1 MIKTGVHQK
10 NLNFYLKRSDQL
22 MSQLGIRSNS
32 RMFNRP
38 LMLESLNYALGNQ
51 ERWRYKKRPD
61 EITDTDRETKPTSDW
76 RNSKLMF
83 HLVQTLV
90 TLIKG
95 QRLSPSVTG
104 IDMLSRAAQQ
114 ELEINLRMA
123 SINKQIGAAYETYA
137 HNAGI
142 SPEEVPVTDDGLK
155 MRLAMRP
162 QLREEMNFELGISQM
177 LNIYGFDEIDT
188 QIIKTAVT
196 TNLNGV
202 CIDLDSCMPNIRVVN
217 PLNAYCNHSD
227 KEDCSDISEGCEVI
241 LVPLWKL
248 EAYAKDQFNDWEVV
262 KAKARPYEQIVT
274 STNFSGYGFIGA
286 YDSTV
291 LYVPVLHG
299 SWVETRD
306 VYAKTVIT
314 KDGDVEHF
322 LDIDMDLNDK
332 RLLEYK
338 KKPYQFVYTF
348 KRVLD
353 TTEFYDTGLL
363 EPQMR
368 YLPVNN
374 PADKTLVDPRTAQ
387 LNWIFSNPNN
397 LFGVSNSFPDLI
409 KPEMDSLQRV
419 IDKFNSIIQ
428 SAIPQTMEINFDLL
442 AEIKMGDQKWSVDR
456 LIQLFERKGILL
468 KSKNTSYTR
477 GPHDSPDAIKV
488 YSNNVYANA
497 QSLLDIWNALENKI
511 YTMAGI
517 AATQLGKS
525 AGDRVSQGLNESMIQ
540 GQNNV
545 LGGYYRSR
553 NKLFSR
559 LCFQLYL
566 WLQYKGG
573 SGVYEGRDYEI
584 DPAEMRNRLF
594 NITTEVEPSDAQWD
608 FLQQSAI
615 QAYNS
620 TPRELDFADLMII
633 QFGSRKNYK
642 QLASYFAERQR
653 VKTEMNNAKEERMI
667 QLNNQGA
674 SEAADR
680 KAQGE
685 IAKIQTK
692 EQLVTQRT
700 GLEQQAKGMMEE
712 AGLKQMSEAEYL
724 EVLSKV
730 NADAANRYVL
740 AKLGI
745 PFIPVNTT
753 SEDTVASK

>member
-1 MIKTGVHQK
+1 MIKTGIHEK
-10 NLNFYLKRSDQL
+10 HHDFYIKRSDQL
-22 MSQLGIRSNS
+22 LTQLGIRRNS

-38 LMLESLNYALGNQ
+38 LMRESVNYALGNQ

-104 IDMLSRAAQQ
+104 IDMLSRAAQK
-114 ELEINLRMA
+114 ELEVNLRMA
-123 SINKQIGAAYETYA
+123 SINKQIGAAYEEYA

-142 SPEEVPVTDDGLK
+142 SPEEVPVTDDGLR

-162 QLREEMNFELGISQM
+162 QLREEMSFELGISKL
-177 LNIYGFDEIDT
+177 LNVYNYDETDT
-188 QIIKTAVT
+188 QVIKSAVT
-196 TNLNGV
+196 MNINGV
-202 CIDLDSCMPNIRVVN
+202 CIDLDSCMPNIRAVSAM
-217 PLNAYCNHSD
+217 NAYCNHSD
-227 KEDCSDISEGCEVI
+227 KEDCSDISEACEMI
-241 LVPLWKL
+241 LVPLWML
-248 EAYAKDQFNDWEVV
+248 EAYAKDQFKDWNRV
-262 KAKARPYEQIVT
+262 KAQARPYEQIVA
-274 STNFSGYGFIGA
+274 SGNYNTYGFVGA
-286 YDSTV
+286 FDSAV

-299 SWVETRD
+299 SWTETRD

-314 KDGDVEHF
+314 KNGDVEHF
-322 LDIDMDLNDK
+322 LDIDMDLDDK

-338 KKPYQFVYTF
+338 KKAYQFVYTF

-363 EPQMR
+363 EPQTR

-374 PADKTLVDPRTAQ
+374 PADRTLVDPRTAH

-409 KPEMDSLQRV
+409 KPEIDSLQRV
-419 IDKFNSIIQ
+419 IDKFNAIIQ
-428 SAIPQTMEINFDLL
+428 SAIPQTIEINFDMLS
-442 AEIKMGDQKWSVDR
+442 EIKMGDQKWSVDR
-456 LIQLFERKGILL
+456 LLQLFERKGILL
-468 KSKNTSYTR
+468 KSKNTSYAR

-488 YSNNVYANA
+488 YTNNVYTNA
-497 QSLLDIWNALENKI
+497 QALLTIWSTLENKI

-517 AATQLGKS
+517 AATQLGQS
-525 AGDRVSQGLNESMIQ
+525 AGDRVSQGLNDSMIQ

-566 WLQYKGG
+566 WLQHKGDA
-573 SGVYEGRDYEI
+573 GVYEGQEYVI
-584 DPAEMRNRLF
+584 DPAEMRERLM
-594 NITTEVEPSDAQWD
+594 NVTTEVEPSDAQWD
-608 FLQQSAI
+608 FLQQAAI
-615 QAYNS
+615 QAYNA
-620 TPRELDFADLMII
+620 TPRELEFSDLILI
-633 QFGSRKNYK
+633 QFGNRKNYK
-642 QLASYFAERQR
+642 QLASYFAEKQR
-653 VKTEMNNAKEERMI
+653 VNTERNNAKEERMI
-667 QLNNQGA
+667 ALNNEGA
-674 SEAADR
+674 SEAANR

-685 IAKIQTK
+685 IQKIQVK

-700 GLEQQAKGMMEE
+700 GLEQQSKAMMEE
-712 AGLKQMSEAEYL
+712 AGLKQMTEADYL
-724 EVLSKV
+724 EVLSRV
-730 NADAANRYVL
+730 NAEATNEYVL

-745 PFIPVNTT
+745 PYQKVN
-753 SEDTVASK
+753 TVASE